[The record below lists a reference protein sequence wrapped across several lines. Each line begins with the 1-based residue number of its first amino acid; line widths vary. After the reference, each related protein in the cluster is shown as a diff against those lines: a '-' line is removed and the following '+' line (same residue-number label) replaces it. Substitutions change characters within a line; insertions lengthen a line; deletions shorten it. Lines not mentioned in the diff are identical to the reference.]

1 MEQRMFSN
9 DSPEKRRQMLYDN
22 CEKIEELEYRKEFD
36 SEELAELK
44 DHLSNFLIQLSNLEE
59 ELEEIKT
66 EYKEKIKPLKQT
78 IKETM
83 NKVRDGS
90 ELVKQQCYKFMDW
103 DEKQVGF
110 YNEEGELVMERPM
123 MKSERQSTIFTLKN
137 KAE

>member
-1 MEQRMFSN
+1 MEQKMFAG

-22 CEKIEELEYRKEFD
+22 CEKIEELEYRREFD

-44 DHLSNFLIQLSNLEE
+44 DHLSRFLIQLNTLEE
-59 ELEEIKT
+59 ELEEIKN
-66 EYKEKIKPLKQT
+66 EYKEKTKPLKQT

-110 YNEEGELVMERPM
+110 YNDDGELVMERPM